1 MYCFCYGDWM
11 IFSFKKAHNR
21 IVKNFSKRVLSL
33 LVLMCVL
40 SFASLYS
47 IHGSAMADDGEQSI
61 GIGVSA
67 TRTPTA
73 ATPPSGDGKVVRV
86 GWYEASYNYTDK
98 FGRKTGIAYEYQQK
112 IATYTGW
119 DYEYVEGTWPELLQ
133 MLLNGD
139 IDLLSDVSFTA
150 ERANSILYPS
160 LPMGTEA
167 YYIYVSPSNT
177 DLMSED
183 VSVFN
188 NKKFAVNKGSVQE
201 KILKDWARTNGIT
214 IDIVEIFELSNDE
227 SIDLLQTGEID
238 ALVSLDT
245 YGRREE
251 CVPVN
256 KIGSSD
262 YYFAVSGSR
271 PDLLADLDHAL
282 KSIQNEDPFY
292 NQRLYQKY
300 IWAFNTGII
309 FTKEEREWLESNNTI
324 KVGYR
329 DDYEPFC
336 FEDNG
341 SVSGALKDYLEY
353 ASESIEG
360 ATINYEA
367 VAYKTTEE
375 AIAALKAG
383 EIDVVFPVSMSA
395 YESEEGDLFIT
406 IPVMSSEIYVLV
418 RTGGDKAI
426 FEDEMAK
433 VALLEGNVNF
443 DNFVKDYFPEW
454 EIIWKPNLEKVY
466 ASVANGE
473 ADCAMVNGYRI
484 NTNDRLR
491 RRYKLSLLDTGE
503 KMDFSFAVRRDDKIL
518 FQILD
523 KTVGVIEEPV
533 VDTMLSK
540 YTNTAN
546 KVTFSDYLRDNQAV
560 VLAVTTVLVFFIL
573 FLILARLKSDKMAL
587 ERQKLIDATEHDALT
602 GLYTRNFFFEYS
614 SRMYRE
620 NPSYMMD
627 AIVMNIEQFHVV
639 NALYGWAFGDT
650 VLKALGDEIKDIIG
664 ESDGI
669 ACRTTA
675 DRFEIYTKHIDD
687 YQNLFDRFQRKLDEC
702 TKEVNIMLRMGVM
715 PWQKDLEP
723 VQLFDRAR
731 AACNMTMSGHHS
743 KLVVF
748 NEEMRTKEILDQRL
762 LNDLKN
768 GLENKEFLVYFQPKY
783 NVQVDLPVIG
793 SAEAL
798 VRWKHHELGM
808 IPPGDFISLFEKSG
822 QIGLLDRYVWTETA
836 RYIADW
842 KEKYGK
848 VIPISVNLSRIDIF
862 DPDLEKTIEGI
873 VEETGIGRENLHLE
887 VTESAYTEGEEQI
900 LEVIRRFRSK
910 GYHIEMDDFGT
921 GYSSLNMLSRMSI
934 DVLKLDRSFIKDI
947 KGEDDDSKNVQMV
960 ELILDIA
967 RSLKLVVVAEGVET
981 KEQMEFLKKRGCDL
995 IQGFYFSKPL
1005 PADEFE
1011 EKAFKS

>member
-11 IFSFKKAHNR
+11 IFSFKKVHNR

-47 IHGSAMADDGEQSI
+47 IQSSAMMDDGEQSI
-61 GIGVSA
+61 GIGVNA

-73 ATPPSGDGKVVRV
+73 ATPSSGEGKVVRV

-98 FGRKTGIAYEYQQK
+98 FGRRTGIAYEYQQK

-119 DYEYVEGTWPELLQ
+119 TYEYVEGTWPELLQ
-133 MLLNGD
+133 MLMNGD

-150 ERANSILYPS
+150 ERAESILYPS
-160 LPMGTEA
+160 LPMGTES
-167 YYIYVSPSNT
+167 YYIYVSPNNT
-177 DLMSED
+177 ELMSDD

-188 NKKFAVNKGSVQE
+188 NKKFAVNQGSIQE
-201 KILKDWARTNGIT
+201 EILKDWARTNGIT
-214 IDIVEIFELSNDE
+214 VNIVEIFDLSNDE
-227 SIDLLQTGEID
+227 SIDLLQTGD
-238 ALVSLDT
+238 VDVLVLLDT

-251 CVPVN
+251 CSPVC

-262 YYFAVSGSR
+262 YYFAVSGQR
-271 PDLLADLDHAL
+271 PDVLTDLDHAL
-282 KSIQNEDPFY
+282 KTIQNEDPFY

-300 IWAFNTGII
+300 IWTFSTGII
-309 FTKEEREWLESNNTI
+309 FTKEERQWLDNNSTI

-329 DDYEPFC
+329 DNYEPFC
-336 FEDNG
+336 FEDDG
-341 SVSGALKDYLEY
+341 YVSGALKDFLEY
-353 ASESIEG
+353 ASACVDG
-360 ATINYEA
+360 TVINYEA
-367 VAYKTTEE
+367 VAFGTTEE
-375 AIAALKAG
+375 AIAALDAG
-383 EIDVVFPVSMSA
+383 EIDAVFPVNMSA
-395 YESEEGDLFIT
+395 YDSEEGDLFVT
-406 IPVMSSEIYVLV
+406 TPVMSTEIYALV
-418 RTGGDKAI
+418 RTGEDKAV
-426 FEDEMAK
+426 FDAEGTR
-433 VALLEGNVNF
+433 VVLLEGNVNF

-454 EIIWKPNLEKVY
+454 EISWQPTLDKVY
-466 ASVANGE
+466 AAVENGT

-491 RRYKLSLLDTGE
+491 RRHKLSLLDTGE
-503 KMDFSFAVRRDDKIL
+503 KMEFSFAVRRSDTIL
-518 FQILD
+518 FSILD
-523 KTVGVIEEPV
+523 KTVSAIEEPV

-540 YTNTAN
+540 YTNTTT
-546 KVTFSDYLRDNQAV
+546 KVSFSDYLRDNWAV
-560 VLAVTTVLVFFIL
+560 AFAVTTVLVFLML
-573 FLILARLKSDKMAL
+573 FLLLTRLKSDKMAQ
-587 ERQKLIDATEHDALT
+587 ERQMLITATERDSLT

-620 NPSYMMD
+620 NPSNMMD

-639 NALYGWAFGDT
+639 NALYGWDFGDT
-650 VLKALGDEIKDIIG
+650 VLKGLGDEIKKIIG
-664 ESDGI
+664 GGAGI

-687 YQNLFDRFQRKLDEC
+687 YQGLFDRFQRRLDEC
-702 TKEVNIMLRMGVM
+702 TEDVNIFLRMGVM
-715 PWQKDLEP
+715 PWHDGLEP

-731 AACNMTMSGHHS
+731 AACNMTRSGRHS
-743 KLVVF
+743 RLVVF
-748 NEEMRTKEILDQRL
+748 NEEMRTKEILEQRL
-762 LNDLKN
+762 LNDLKYAI
-768 GLENKEFLVYFQPKY
+768 ENKEFLVYFQPKY
-783 NVQVDLPVIG
+783 NVQVDPPVIG

-808 IPPGDFISLFEKSG
+808 IPPGDFISFFEKSS
-822 QIGLLDRYVWTETA
+822 QIGILDRYVWAETA
-836 RYIADW
+836 RYIAQW

-947 KGEDDDSKNVQMV
+947 KGEDDDSKDVQMV

-1011 EKAFKS
+1011 EKAFKD